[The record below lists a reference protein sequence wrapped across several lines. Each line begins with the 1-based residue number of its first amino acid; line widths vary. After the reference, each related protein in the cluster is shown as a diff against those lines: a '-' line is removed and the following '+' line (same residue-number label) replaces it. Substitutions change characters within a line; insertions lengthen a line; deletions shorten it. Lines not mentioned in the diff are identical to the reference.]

1 LMIKGSLNWFHI
13 VSPYGGKVIEY
24 WIFVTINSCK

>member
-1 LMIKGSLNWFHI
+1 LMIKGSLNRFHN

-24 WIFVTINSCK
+24 WNFFHNKFM